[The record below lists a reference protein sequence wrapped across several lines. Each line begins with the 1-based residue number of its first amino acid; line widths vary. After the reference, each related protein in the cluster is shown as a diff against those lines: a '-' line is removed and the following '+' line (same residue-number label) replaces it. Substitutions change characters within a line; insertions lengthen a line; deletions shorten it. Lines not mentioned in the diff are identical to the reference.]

1 MASGFTRCEKL
12 IFDKVKINKLKIAIQ
27 NSAWQTL
34 PMLSTLLLSLLVVK
48 WFSLSVW
55 GNIVTILVVQQIVNG
70 VLAWGNK
77 DYLQRELGTNP
88 AAFSVSFSQLF
99 LERFFL
105 FVLSVTGIYF
115 FGVIEKGYFISFA
128 LIVLGRF
135 INQGFDILIIKE
147 RRFLLTLF
155 LDSFVFIIQL
165 GWLFFIKQN
174 GITSL
179 NDLLIL
185 FWLPVL
191 LKSLLLFFIFRKSF
205 QKAPFK
211 KLLLRDAFFF
221 GMLAI
226 SGLIHSKV
234 DVLVVSQV
242 LNAETL
248 GKYQIIMAFLWCIQS
263 VSMYV
268 SGPFVHNFYRL
279 NESAQTN
286 SSKLLKTLG
295 FIIVPIAV
303 ALVMILLHY
312 VFTININFSII
323 MAALLFSIASFIYL
337 PWIFQIN
344 QRKAEYLVLI
354 INIAG
359 TLILIGFLLAINN
372 LFGLTLEITLW
383 IVAAHQMLITFLVFL
398 ANKKHSYAA

>member
-1 MASGFTRCEKL
+1 
-12 IFDKVKINKLKIAIQ
+12 
-27 NSAWQTL
+27 
-34 PMLSTLLLSLLVVK
+34 MLSTLLLSLLVVK
-48 WFSLSVW
+48 WFSLSIW

-88 AAFSVSFSQLF
+88 AAFSASFSQLF

-115 FGVIEKGYFISFA
+115 LGLIDKEYFISF
-128 LIVLGRF
+128 LLLVFVRF
-135 INQGFDILIIKE
+135 VNQSFDILIIKE

-155 LDSFVFIIQL
+155 LDLLVLIIQVC
-165 GWLFFIKQN
+165 WLFIIKQN
-174 GITSL
+174 EIASL
-179 NDLLIL
+179 NDLLIV
-185 FWLPVL
+185 FWLPML
-191 LKSLLLFFIFRKSF
+191 LKSILLFFIFRQTF
-205 QKAPFK
+205 QEGRFK
-211 KLLLRDAFFF
+211 KVLLRNAFFF

-226 SGLIHSKV
+226 SGLIHSKI
-234 DVLVVSQV
+234 DVLVVSRL

-303 ALVMILLHY
+303 ALVMVVLYYI
-312 VFTININFSII
+312 FTIEINPSIV
-323 MAALLFSIASFIYL
+323 MATLVFSIASFIYL

-344 QRKAEYLVLI
+344 QRKAEHRVLI

-359 TLILIGFLLAINN
+359 TLILIGLLLAINN
-372 LFGLTLEITLW
+372 LLGLTLEITLW

-398 ANKKHSYAA
+398 ANKKNSYAA